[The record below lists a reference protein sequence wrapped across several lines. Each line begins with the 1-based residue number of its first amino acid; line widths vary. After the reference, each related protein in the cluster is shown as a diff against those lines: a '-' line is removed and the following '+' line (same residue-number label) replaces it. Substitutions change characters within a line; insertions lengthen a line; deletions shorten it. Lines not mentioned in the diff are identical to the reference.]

1 MGQINW
7 LIILPIRSKENSNS
21 LVAGVMIFIGGILFC
36 VSGFKKYSYD
46 DDIGIFQNKCSLS
59 IDYGPQSISSVFTGH
74 LVIVVSSNLE
84 KLKDNLR
91 KKDKRITAWQ
101 FNGNID
107 QAAGVGSVLATG
119 FLFYMIMNDR
129 WSFIE
134 FDQRENY
141 KGLRSERKAKE
152 SFFSLFLLQGPINQC
167 AYVVMRC
174 QRPS

>member
-1 MGQINW
+1 M
-7 LIILPIRSKENSNS
+7 
-21 LVAGVMIFIGGILFC
+21 AGVLIFIGGILFC
-36 VSGFKKYSYD
+36 ISGFKKYSYD
-46 DDIGIFQNKCSLS
+46 DDIGIFQNKGF
-59 IDYGPQSISSVFTGH
+59 IYPYQSVYQSVFTGH
-74 LVIVVSSNLE
+74 EGIVVSNNLE

-152 SFFSLFLLQGPINQC
+152 SFFIILTIGPHQLVFLC
-167 AYVVMRC
+167 TR
-174 QRPS
+174 